1 MRSLSFIPAAILAS
15 TFIAA
20 AAQQPTGQQPGKVP
34 PMLQQ
39 GYSEQREQEML
50 GAFFKRLREESL
62 PMVKSGN
69 VLGQI
74 ELLRKLRGEFKESRG
89 VRDASGQL
97 LGTLLSFLGRPR
109 EAQELFDN
117 LPHDSSQPKRKAP
130 SPPEAFAPVAAVDAI
145 ARAAADRRAVFVNE
159 AHHVPQHRL
168 LTLALLAR
176 LREQG
181 YRYFAAETFSQEDP
195 ALNDRDYAVNSTGF
209 YSNEPLFAQVVR
221 EARRLGYTLVPYEA
235 KTPAS
240 QDERERGQ
248 AQNLKERIFDKDP
261 QAKVLVHA
269 GYAHIEESGL
279 LGDAPPMA
287 MRFRE
292 LTGIDPLT
300 VDQTMMTERTRPE
313 LEVGTYRELEAKFK
327 FSEPTLFTVEGELWS
342 ARPGVV
348 DATVFRPRTEYRK
361 GRPGWL
367 FALGRS
373 EVPVPTEFCV
383 TVSPCVVEA
392 RVAEEPPDA
401 VPVDALMID
410 KPGDAIVL
418 ALPVGRYRID
428 AKNASGKIHKS
439 HIGTVHN

>member
-1 MRSLSFIPAAILAS
+1 
-15 TFIAA
+15 
-20 AAQQPTGQQPGKVP
+20 
-34 PMLQQ
+34 MLQQ

-62 PMVKSGN
+62 PMVKAGN
-69 VLGQI
+69 VLAQV
-74 ELLRKLRGEFKESRG
+74 ELLRKLREEFKESRG
-89 VRDASGQL
+89 VQDASGQL

-130 SPPEAFAPVAAVDAI
+130 APPANFSPVAAVDAI
-145 ARAAADRRAVFVNE
+145 TRAAADRRAVFVNE

-176 LREQG
+176 LREHG
-181 YRYFAAETFSQEDP
+181 YQYFAAETFSQEDP
-195 ALNDRDYAVNSTGF
+195 ALNDRPYAINSTGF
-209 YSNEPLFAQVVR
+209 YTLEPVFAQVVR

-235 KTPAS
+235 KNPGS
-240 QDERERGQ
+240 QNERERGQ

-287 MRFRE
+287 VRFRE

-300 VDQTMMTERTRPE
+300 IDQTSMTERSRAE
-313 LEVGTYRELEAKFK
+313 VEVGTYRELESKHKFRD
-327 FSEPTLFTVEGELWS
+327 PTIFVGDGGMWS
-342 ARPGVV
+342 SRPGVV
-348 DATVFRPRTEYRK
+348 DATVFLPRTEYRK

-373 EVPVPTEFCV
+373 EVPIPAEFCAA
-383 TVSPCVVEA
+383 VSPCVVEA
-392 RVAEEPPDA
+392 RIAEEPAEA
-401 VPVDALMID
+401 VPVDALLVE
-410 KPGDAIVL
+410 KPGDQIVL
-418 ALPVGRYRID
+418 ALPAGRYRVDVKD
-428 AKNASGKIHKS
+428 ANGKVVRSETIR
-439 HIGTVHN
+439 G